1 MIYWYMYLKIVWI
14 YCICYQILHVFW
26 SIIALEFMKL
36 CEIWHMETWTWMG
49 HFQTDMLIYQA
60 GMTTHLIFHNHLLLN
75 IINYLVIMHRFFQ
88 GAFADAIAHLQNF
101 SSTIKENMQLRSNL
115 QMACCFYCLQKYSV
129 RSSQIHY

>member
-1 MIYWYMYLKIVWI
+1 MNLLHLLSDTTRTGT
-14 YCICYQILHVFW
+14 CI
-26 SIIALEFMKL
+26 
-36 CEIWHMETWTWMG
+36 
-49 HFQTDMLIYQA
+49 
-60 GMTTHLIFHNHLLLN
+60 LIFCCLRVYEAVWDLAHGDLDMDGTFPDRHADISGRNDDAFNISQSFVRPIWLLN
-75 IINYLVIMHRFFQ
+75 IINYLVIMHHFFQ